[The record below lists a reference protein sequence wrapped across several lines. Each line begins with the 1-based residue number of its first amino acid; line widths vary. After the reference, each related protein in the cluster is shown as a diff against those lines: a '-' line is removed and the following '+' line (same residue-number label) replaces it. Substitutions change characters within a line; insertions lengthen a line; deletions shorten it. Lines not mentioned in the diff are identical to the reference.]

1 MGVSRVWSLAS
12 AGRMR
17 ALDRYTIDEWGI
29 PAELLMESA
38 GRALVDFVLEQA
50 GGLLALPRAEAVV
63 VCGRGN
69 NGGDGFVVARHLALL
84 GFQTRALLLGGPD
97 GLGGDVAA
105 NHRRALAV
113 GVQVD
118 PGWPLVR
125 PLPNRGVVVDAL
137 YGTGLNRAIEGD

>member
-50 GGLLALPRAEAVV
+50 GGLLALPQAEAVV

-69 NGGDGFVVARHLALL
+69 NGGDGF
-84 GFQTRALLLGGPD
+84 
-97 GLGGDVAA
+97 
-105 NHRRALAV
+105 RRLSCPA
-113 GVQVD
+113 G
-118 PGWPLVR
+118 
-125 PLPNRGVVVDAL
+125 
-137 YGTGLNRAIEGD
+137 